1 MRFLGGFFRVFF
13 LLRTGIST
21 RPPTFF
27 PNGYPKMMDGR
38 MKIYMFNFRWL
49 NWKLNLFS
57 WCFGSLGSQ
66 RITWQKHR
74 ETLYPSNSKPPW
86 AKISVHF
93 FFGKATGFFCTNT
106 RMRPHNPWTKK
117 PRKYSTLL
125 GIMDAITI
133 LFLIEV

>member
-93 FFGKATGFFCTNT
+93 FFWKGDRVFLYKHTNEAAQS
-106 RMRPHNPWTKK
+106 MDKKTKEVQ
-117 PRKYSTLL
+117 YSARNH
-125 GIMDAITI
+125 GRYYYPISY
-133 LFLIEV
+133 